1 MRIQV
6 IFRSILLV
14 SLPALALD
22 EKPLLEQG
30 GMEFGFR
37 FGFDATYQMLDE
49 SWNFSSAPSPSAP
62 VAYGSEAVFK
72 YGMNEKSALEISM
85 PWAWRDK
92 DYASLENRTASYGGF
107 DRVQLAAKIG
117 LAKTGAG
124 LVAGFYFPLGHQKIV
139 GFNPEWGFT
148 LGAFGGYRK
157 GIWWADGL
165 TTWST
170 TPKTSSGFQPGDM
183 TQLLSRGGVQLDQGV
198 APTLA
203 MSYNHWGSATQ
214 DGKETGESVHKIAVT
229 PGCLLQLDEDWSL
242 DVRLPVVVAGA
253 NVHASA
259 GLSVGI
265 VGYFEP

>member
-1 MRIQV
+1 MRTKV

-14 SLPALALD
+14 SLPAFALD

-49 SWNFSSAPSPSAP
+49 SWAFSSAQSPSAP
-62 VAYGSEAVFK
+62 VAYASEAVFK
-72 YGMNEKSALEISM
+72 YGMNERSVLEVSL
-85 PWAWRDK
+85 PWALRDK
-92 DYASLENRTASYGGF
+92 DYASLEGRTESYGGF
-107 DRVQLAAKIG
+107 DRIQLAAKIE

-157 GIWWADGL
+157 GSWWADGL

-170 TPKTSSGFQPGDM
+170 TPQTSSGFKPGDM
-183 TQLLSRGGVQLDQGV
+183 THLLARAGVQLDQGV
-198 APTLA
+198 APTFA
-203 MSYNHWGSATQ
+203 MAYQHVGSATQ
-214 DGKETGESVHKIAVT
+214 NDKETGLEVHRITAT
-229 PGCLLQLDEDWSL
+229 PGCLLQLDEEWTL
-242 DVRLPVVVAGA
+242 DVRLPVVVGGA
-253 NVHASA
+253 NAHASA

>member
-6 IFRSILLV
+6 ILSSLLLA

-22 EKPLLEQG
+22 EKPLIEQG
-30 GMEFGFR
+30 GMEFGLR
-37 FGFDATYQMLDE
+37 LGFDGTYQMLDD
-49 SWNFSSAPSPSAP
+49 SWNFHDATSPSAP
-62 VAYGSEAVFK
+62 IAYTSEASFK
-72 YGMNEKSALEISM
+72 YGMNDKSDLEVTM
-85 PWAWRDK
+85 PWAFHDK

-107 DRVQLAAKIG
+107 DRIQLAAKIG
-117 LAKTGAG
+117 LAKSGAG
-124 LVAGFYFPLGHQKIV
+124 LVAGFYFPLGHEKIV

-148 LGAFGGYRK
+148 LGAFGGYKK

-170 TPKTSSGFQPGDM
+170 TPQNSSGFQPGDQ
-183 TQLLSRGGVQLDQGV
+183 TQLLSRGGLQLDQGV
-198 APTLA
+198 APNLA
-203 MSYNHWGSATQ
+203 LVYNLLGSPTQ
-214 DGKETGESVHKIAVT
+214 NGKTTGSTVQKITAI
-229 PGCLLQLDEDWSL
+229 PGCLLQLDEDWTL

>member
-1 MRIQV
+1 MRTQV
-6 IFRSILLV
+6 IFRSLLLV

-30 GMEFGFR
+30 GMEFGLR
-37 FGFDATYQMLDE
+37 FGFDATYEMLDE
-49 SWNFSSAPSPSAP
+49 SWNFQDATSPSPP
-62 VAYGSEAVFK
+62 VAYATEASFK
-72 YGMNEKSALEISM
+72 YGMNEKSDLEVTL
-85 PWAWRDK
+85 PWAYRDK
-92 DYASLENRTASYGGF
+92 DYARLENRTASYGGF
-107 DRVQLAAKIG
+107 DRIQLAAKIG

-148 LGAFGGYRK
+148 LGAFGGYKK
-157 GIWWADGL
+157 GNWWTDGL

-170 TPKTSSGFQPGDM
+170 TPENSSGFQPGDR
-183 TQLLSRGGVQLDQGV
+183 TQLLARGGVQLDQGV

-203 MSYNHWGSATQ
+203 IGYDLVGSSTQ
-214 DGKETGESVHKIAVT
+214 KGKETGVSVHRITAT
-229 PGCLLQLDEDWSL
+229 PGCLLQLDEDWNL

-253 NVHASA
+253 NTHASA